1 MTNARVPLPIQ
12 LQPIE
17 DESGLGFI
25 LRVFCANGL
34 STTCGRRQLGIKNWR
49 SLTLEDVIVLSII
62 TQTPPD
68 WLTLRLM
75 IRSAQFQEHFQYFGH
90 TFRSQAAKP
99 NMSAKICPDCARE
112 KRWCNRTW
120 ILPGAV
126 ACPFHFRRL
135 IDTCNQCGR
144 TITWRRPAVEICAC
158 GRYLSD
164 SNWNPPRVDRNI
176 VSWSKWLD
184 TRLRQ
189 PTLTDAAADGLVPRL
204 LNHLTIDGATA
215 VVCAFGIRDH
225 PTSPLNPD
233 DVRNQP
239 CDFLFEVVGRGL
251 ARLWSINDRPQDARR
266 WSEYVYA
273 PILERL
279 RRNGVSTSDRNSAS
293 LLLSFTASRSHP
305 SNGGRNN
312 RGQLDLFDQR

>member
-1 MTNARVPLPIQ
+1 MTNAPAPLPIQ

-49 SLTLEDVIVLSII
+49 SLTLEDVIVLSLI

-75 IRSAQFQEHFQYFGH
+75 IRSAQFPEHFQYFGH

-99 NMSAKICPDCARE
+99 NMNAKICPDCVRE
-112 KRWCNRTW
+112 KRWCHRAW
-120 ILPGAV
+120 IIPGAV
-126 ACPFHFRRL
+126 VCPIHLRCL
-135 IDTCNQCGR
+135 IDTCNRCGR
-144 TITWRRPAVEICAC
+144 TITWRRPAVDVCTC
-158 GRYLSD
+158 GSYLSD
-164 SNWNPPRVDRNI
+164 SDGNLTKSDRKVI
-176 VSWSKWLD
+176 SWSKWLD

-189 PTLTDAAADGLVPRL
+189 QTLTDSAADGLVPRL
-204 LNHLTIDGATA
+204 LDHLTIDGATA

-225 PTSPLNPD
+225 PTSPLNPS
-233 DVRNQP
+233 DVRSQP
-239 CDFLFEVVGRGL
+239 CDFLFQILERGL
-251 ARLWSINDRPQDARR
+251 ARLWSIDDRPQDARR
-266 WSEYVYA
+266 LSAYVYA

-279 RRNGVSTSDRNSAS
+279 RRNGVSISDRNSAS
-293 LLLSFTASRSHP
+293 LLLSFTATRSHP
-305 SNGGRNN
+305 SNGGRYN